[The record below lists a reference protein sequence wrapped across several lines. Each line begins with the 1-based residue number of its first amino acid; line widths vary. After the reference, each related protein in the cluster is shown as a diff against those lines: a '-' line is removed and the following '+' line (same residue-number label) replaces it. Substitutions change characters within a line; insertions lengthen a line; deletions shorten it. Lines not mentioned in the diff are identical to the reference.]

1 MNYKFINSG
10 DIYTFGNLLQ
20 LICLGYQDSVKLNA
34 FEGAV

>member
-10 DIYTFGNLLQ
+10 DIFGNLLQ